1 MCFSRAKE
9 RILSEMLGKGGRT
22 VNRWA
27 WFQNTHRR
35 SGFISVQT
43 NSIVTQRPVI
53 DEFEKAEEGSL
64 KTKATRKLT
73 AGAVRKTVPPPV
85 GQFPGTSG
93 KAHGRVIMFPKPR
106 LGNSILSL
114 LTL

>member
-1 MCFSRAKE
+1 M
-9 RILSEMLGKGGRT
+9 SEMLGKGGRT

-64 KTKATRKLT
+64 KTKATRKT
-73 AGAVRKTVPPPV
+73 HGWGREEDSPSSCRAVSRDQWDGPW
-85 GQFPGTSG
+85 
-93 KAHGRVIMFPKPR
+93 
-106 LGNSILSL
+106 
-114 LTL
+114 